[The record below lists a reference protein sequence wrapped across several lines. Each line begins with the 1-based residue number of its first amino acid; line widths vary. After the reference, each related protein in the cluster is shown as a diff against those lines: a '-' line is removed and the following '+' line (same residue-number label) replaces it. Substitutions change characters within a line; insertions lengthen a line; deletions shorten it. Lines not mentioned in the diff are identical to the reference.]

1 MFIGQ
6 NLRPKIEIIF
16 YIIVVLL
23 IEGSIDSNEI
33 KNKFNI
39 TTKTL
44 YRYMTFIK
52 VMLYDYDFYYIDVY
66 YDYSK
71 KQHLC
76 HVNSK
81 FKSENINV

>member
-6 NLRPKIEIIF
+6 NSRPKIEIIF
-16 YIIVVLL
+16 YLIVVLL
-23 IEGSIDSNEI
+23 LEERVDSNEI
-33 KNKFNI
+33 KIKFNI
-39 TTKTL
+39 STKTL

-52 VMLYDYDFYYIDVY
+52 VMLYDYDFYFIDVY

-76 HVNSK
+76 IVNSR
-81 FKSENINV
+81 FKSTTII